1 MGKIFDSEGEGRFK
15 VLIDSSDYNT
25 LSEDWS
31 IYSLNEDDKF
41 VISFIAEKTEMN
53 NFLNYVTIF
62 NAEGVVDLVAK

>member
-41 VISFIAEKTEMN
+41 VISFIAEKTEIH